1 MASVSYMNHNAN
13 KYAVFARRG
22 GGGGGGGLIFKNKI
36 GLIFRP
42 SCPLAY
48 INLHVTRGST
58 PIRIFVRLMFA

>member
-13 KYAVFARRG
+13 KYAIFSRRG
-22 GGGGGGGLIFKNKI
+22 GGGDIQNKI

-58 PIRIFVRLMFA
+58 PIRIFVRNDVTMIKS